1 MSASDQR
8 GLEQDWLGDNLG
20 SESGTLSSAYLPRNR
35 ELPMRRVEILVACV
49 SVINRFSIKAYLN
62 PTEFVIRDADDAL
75 DTLKLGTYDLAL
87 LEPDSPWVDK
97 YEAIRVLRRLEVQRG
112 LPHAPLIALIA
123 ASSLNHKRQI
133 SVADYDDYITTP
145 ISKRTLLT
153 AIRAWSSPVD
163 RVAIEELR
171 GLDTPGDESVLR
183 TLITQFLHDLDSRLA
198 SIRGALLARDVQL
211 AAHTLR
217 GSCGHF
223 GAHRMARLCARLERG
238 TGQLNA
244 EVVAELEIEAQHVR
258 HALKADLERFDL
270 GVSPNPRPPLEANIF
285 K

>member
-20 SESGTLSSAYLPRNR
+20 SESGTLSSAYLPRDR
-35 ELPMRRVEILVACV
+35 ELPIRRVEILLACV
-49 SVINRFSIKAYLN
+49 SVVNRFSIKAYLN
-62 PTEFVIRDADDAL
+62 PTEFLIQDADNAL
-75 DTLKLGTYDLAL
+75 DVLKLGTYDLAL
-87 LEPDSPWVDK
+87 LE
-97 YEAIRVLRRLEVQRG
+97 RRLEVQRG

-133 SVADYDDYITTP
+133 TVADYDDYITTP

-171 GLDTPGDESVLR
+171 RLDTPGDESVLH
-183 TLITQFLHDLDSRLA
+183 TLITQFLHDLDS
-198 SIRGALLARDVQL
+198 
-211 AAHTLR
+211 AHTLR

-238 TGQLNA
+238 TGQ
-244 EVVAELEIEAQHVR
+244 V
-258 HALKADLERFDL
+258 
-270 GVSPNPRPPLEANIF
+270 
-285 K
+285 